1 MAVRRLDSRALD
13 PVLDDLALR
22 ELYTYPP
29 ALTRPHVRVNF
40 VSSIDGAMTDG
51 DKVASLATPADK
63 ALFFALRA
71 VADAVLVG
79 AGTVRAEDYG
89 PAGGSEEVRRWR
101 AEHGL
106 APVPPVV
113 VVSASARIEPDSRL
127 VTAAEVAPIVVTA
140 AGADPGRVAALEQA
154 GVRVVSCTGPAVTS
168 GELLAALAG
177 LGLLRVLCEGGP
189 TLLGQ
194 LLADD
199 AVDEL
204 CVTTSPVALGGQ
216 ASRIAHSPTRSR
228 RPMRRGH
235 TLADDDGTLMVQW
248 IRDRA

>member
-1 MAVRRLDSRALD
+1 MAVRRLESRALD
-13 PVLDDLALR
+13 PVLDDRVLR
-22 ELYTYPP
+22 ELYPYPP
-29 ALTRPHVRVNF
+29 ALTRPYVRVNF
-40 VSSIDGAMTDG
+40 VHSIDGAMTDG
-51 DKVASLATPADK
+51 GKVASLATPADK

-79 AGTVRAEDYG
+79 AGTVRAENYG
-89 PAGGSEEVRRWR
+89 PAGGSDEVRRWR

-127 VTAAEVAPIVVTA
+127 VTAAQVAPVLVTA
-140 AGADPGRVAALEQA
+140 AAADTHTLEQA
-154 GVRVVSCTGPAVTS
+154 GVRVVRCAGPAVTS
-168 GELLAALAG
+168 AELLAALAD
-177 LGLLRVLCEGGP
+177 LGLHRVLCEGGP

-194 LLADD
+194 LLDDD

-204 CVTTSPVALGGQ
+204 CVTTSPVTMGGQ
-216 ASRIAHSPTRSR
+216 ASRIAHSPNLAHR
-228 RPMRRGH
+228 RMRRGH

>member
-22 ELYTYPP
+22 ELYAHPP
-29 ALTRPHVRVNF
+29 GLTRPSVRVNF
-40 VSSIDGAMTDG
+40 VSSIDGAITDG
-51 DKVASLATPADK
+51 DTVSSLTTPADK

-89 PAGGSEEVRRWR
+89 PAGGSAEVQRWR

-106 APVPPVV
+106 APIPPVV
-113 VVSASARIEPDSRL
+113 VVSGSAGIEPDSRL
-127 VTAAEVAPIVVTA
+127 VTAARVAPVLITSATA
-140 AGADPGRVAALEQA
+140 DAGRVAALERA
-154 GVRVVSCTGPAVTS
+154 GVRVLRCAGAEVTS
-168 GELLAALAG
+168 AEVLSALAG

-204 CVTTSPVALGGQ
+204 CVTTSPLALGGQ
-216 ASRIAHSPTRSR
+216 ASRIAHSRTAAR

-248 IRDRA
+248 IRDRS